1 MQNSDLEPA
10 PTGRDE
16 LSRFDTLELTFA
28 EQAVVDENANE
39 PMGTDRGYHSTV
51 PWRSMNRPLPPES
64 GSVASATIA
73 SVPSVTVCGPE
84 WALKSVAV

>member
-1 MQNSDLEPA
+1 MRWLKVLDDLQRVQDSDRRSYGNA
-10 PTGRDE
+10 PWRAVTVLGVD
-16 LSRFDTLELTFA
+16 FDHH
-28 EQAVVDENANE
+28 
-39 PMGTDRGYHSTV
+39 PTV
-51 PWRSMNRPLPPES
+51 PWRSMNLPLPAES